1 MQGTH
6 DQLGQQANRRA
17 VAAACGTA
25 SPLQAT
31 AAAPFWRALRD
42 ESAIWTLGFGTTV
55 SDGGLQPEAGRRRDR
70 RGERDRPSD
79 RGAPR
84 G

>member
-1 MQGTH
+1 MRGTH
-6 DQLGQQANRRA
+6 DQLGRQANRRA

-42 ESAIWTLGFGTTV
+42 ESAIWTLMQLP
-55 SDGGLQPEAGRRRDR
+55 SGR
-70 RGERDRPSD
+70 
-79 RGAPR
+79 AQIAIA
-84 G
+84 

>member
-6 DQLGQQANRRA
+6 DQLGRQANRRA

-42 ESAIWTLGFGTTV
+42 ESAIWTLMQLP
-55 SDGGLQPEAGRRRDR
+55 SGR
-70 RGERDRPSD
+70 
-79 RGAPR
+79 A
-84 G
+84 

>member
-6 DQLGQQANRRA
+6 DQRGRQANRHA

-31 AAAPFWRALRD
+31 AAAPLWRALRD
-42 ESAIWTLGFGTTV
+42 ESAIWTLMQLP
-55 SDGGLQPEAGRRRDR
+55 SGRERLR
-70 RGERDRPSD
+70 RGIELQH
-79 RGAPR
+79 
-84 G
+84 